1 MTTDELYE
9 AELRAGGATLAEI
22 LVSGYYGFSN
32 AGDEAILGGI
42 ITAFRAIDPTVRFTV
57 ISSKVVQ
64 TRAVHGVEAVSRGD
78 VRAILRAMS
87 RADLLIS
94 GGGSLLQDV
103 TGMKSI
109 PYYLG
114 ITALGKLRGLPV
126 MFYAQGVG
134 PVLRPISR
142 ALISLIG
149 KLVVNRAT
157 VRDMESA
164 EELRRLGLGRKPIN
178 VTADPALALPVPR
191 REAGEALIAEQGLSL
206 QGPRIGVA
214 IRPWKHADHRML
226 GALAQAL
233 DEIADETGGT
243 ILFVPM
249 QYPQDVKAAREV
261 AALMHHTPALYEANV
276 PYHQIQA
283 VVASCDLIVGMR
295 YHSLV
300 FAAQAGVPTV
310 GLSYDQKNDN
320 ILRLLG
326 QTAVGTAQDLDP
338 ARLKAAVLEGLAN
351 RAQIQTRY
359 REVMGR
365 LVPLAHENAAIAWEL
380 MTKWQRTDSGYL
392 RSGSIE

>member
-1 MTTDELYE
+1 M
-9 AELRAGGATLAEI
+9 
-22 LVSGYYGFSN
+22 SGYYGFSN

-42 ITAFRAIDPTVRFTV
+42 ISAFRAIDPTVRFTV
-57 ISSKVVQ
+57 ISSKVAM

-78 VRAILRAMS
+78 VRAIIRAMS

-114 ITALGKLRGLPV
+114 VTALGKLRGLPV

-134 PVLRPISR
+134 PVTRPISR
-142 ALISLIG
+142 ALISVIG
-149 KLVVNRAT
+149 NLVVNRAT
-157 VRDMESA
+157 VRDDESA
-164 EELRRLGLGRKPIN
+164 VALRELGLGRKPIN
-178 VTADPALALPVPR
+178 VTADPALALPVPT
-191 REAGEALIAEQGLSL
+191 REAGEALLAAQGLSL

-214 IRPWKHADHRML
+214 IRPWKYAEQRML

-233 DEIADETGGT
+233 DEVAEATGGT
-243 ILFVPM
+243 ILFAPM
-249 QYPQDVKAAREV
+249 QHPQDVAAAREV
-261 AALMHHTPALYEANV
+261 AALMRHTPALFEANV

-283 VVASCDLIVGMR
+283 VIAACDVLVGMR

-300 FAAQAGVPTV
+300 FAATSGVPAV

-320 ILRLLG
+320 FLRCLG
-326 QTAVGTAQDLDP
+326 QTAVGTTRDLDP
-338 ARLKAAVLEGLAN
+338 ARLKAEILDGLAN
-351 RAQIQTRY
+351 RAEIQARY

-365 LVPLAHENAAIAWEL
+365 LVPLAHQNAAIAWEL
-380 MTKWQRTDSGYL
+380 MTTWQRRKTDSNSL
-392 RSGSIE
+392 RSGSIG